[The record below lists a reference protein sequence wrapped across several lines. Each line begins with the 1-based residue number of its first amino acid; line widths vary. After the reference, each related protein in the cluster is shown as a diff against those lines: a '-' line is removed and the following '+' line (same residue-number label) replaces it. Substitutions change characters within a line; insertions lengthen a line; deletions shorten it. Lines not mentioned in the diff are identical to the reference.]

1 MTFLKQ
7 HSFSLG
13 IDYEKRSI
21 YQFRVYAIDN
31 DGLNSSVLVTIQIE
45 NRNDFCPEL
54 IQNSTALFFNID
66 LWSNSSHHQFNQ
78 YIFQLFDG
86 DNDTCILE
94 LLNFH
99 EIFQVQSIERNEY
112 ILHAHVLPEREYYIL
127 QFRLSD
133 QINEAIDQSCIRYIQ
148 LVVTIGNNQTNET
161 VALETAREYLEAL
174 HLISQRSHSYFDL
187 TLLNFI
193 LLFILVSIALLIGF
207 ISIKFLFHSSS
218 KKTNRSRPKTSNHR
232 TEMTHT
238 LYRLQGPTDTQLPLL
253 ANGPGEQSLTSS
265 FISPGN
271 NRVMPDQEE
280 QHQVG
285 STHTQQMIH

>member
-1 MTFLKQ
+1 M
-7 HSFSLG
+7 
-13 IDYEKRSI
+13 
-21 YQFRVYAIDN
+21 
-31 DGLNSSVLVTIQIE
+31 TIQIE

-54 IQNSTALFFNID
+54 LQNSSALFFNTD
-66 LWSNSSHHQFNQ
+66 LWSNTTDQQFNR
-78 YIFQLFDG
+78 YTFQLFDG

-99 EIFQVQSIERNEY
+99 EIFQVQSIEHNEY
-112 ILHAHVLPEREYYIL
+112 VLHAHVLPEREYYIL

-133 QINEAIDQSCIRYIQ
+133 QINQDIDQSCIRYIQ
-148 LVVTIGNNQTNET
+148 LVITMGNNQTNET

-207 ISIKFLFHSSS
+207 ISIKFLFYSTT
-218 KKTNRSRPKTSNHR
+218 KRTNRSRPKTSNHR
-232 TEMTHT
+232 TEASHT

-271 NRVMPDQEE
+271 NRVMPDREE

-285 STHTQQMIH
+285 SMFITDDTFTSDSFIVSSINLKSIE